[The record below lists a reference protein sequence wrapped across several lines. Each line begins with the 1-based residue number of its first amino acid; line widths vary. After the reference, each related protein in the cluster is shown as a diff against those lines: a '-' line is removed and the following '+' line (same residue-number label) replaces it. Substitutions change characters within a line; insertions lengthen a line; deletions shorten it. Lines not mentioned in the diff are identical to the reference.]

1 MRPPTL
7 RFALLAVV
15 FFVGTS
21 VLAAAPNSA
30 PLAGQRVLW
39 LGDSITQAGDYVTFA
54 EYYQLR
60 NPQNPADPPPSR

>member
-30 PLAGQRVLW
+30 P
-39 LGDSITQAGDYVTFA
+39 QAGDYVTFA

-60 NPQNPADPPPSR
+60 NLQNPADPPPSR